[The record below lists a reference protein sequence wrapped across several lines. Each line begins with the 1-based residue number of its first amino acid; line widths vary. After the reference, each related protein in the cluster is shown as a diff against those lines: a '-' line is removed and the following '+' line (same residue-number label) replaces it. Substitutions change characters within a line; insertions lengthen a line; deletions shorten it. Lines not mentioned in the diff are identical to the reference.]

1 MDHQNFIEFKKKR
14 DLGLIISDSFK
25 FITTEWKS
33 FFGTILK
40 AAVIPIFVAIGAMI
54 YYVMCS
60 TTVFGDIA
68 NTTNFNNPFNL
79 NFKELIIPIFIFLVA
94 YLVAY
99 ALVTVS
105 ALSYIKS
112 YISNKGVVNI
122 EEVTTLAKDTFGA
135 YVGLFFLNGIII
147 FFGALFCF
155 LPAIY
160 LGVVLSLSICLLI
173 FQDKSVVDAISDS
186 FIFIKGHWW
195 ETFGVLI
202 VIQLIIG
209 VIGFLVDLPAA
220 FYQFINIGFGLKD
233 QDAVEILAIFKDP
246 IYIALLVVSYFIK
259 FILYTV
265 TTVATV
271 FIYYDIKEQR
281 NASTDGINEIGLE

>member
-122 EEVTTLAKDTFGA
+122 EEVTTLAKDKFGA

-173 FQDKSVVDAISDS
+173 FQNKNVVDAISDS

-209 VIGFLVDLPAA
+209 VIGFLVDLPAT

-246 IYIALLVVSYFIK
+246 IYIVLLVVSYFIK

>member
-112 YISNKGVVNI
+112 YITNKGVVNI
-122 EEVTTLAKDTFGA
+122 EEVTTLAKDKFGA

-209 VIGFLVDLPAA
+209 VVGFLVDLPAA

-246 IYIALLVVSYFIK
+246 IYIVLLVVSYFIK

>member
-122 EEVTTLAKDTFGA
+122 EEVTTLAKDKFGA

-209 VIGFLVDLPAA
+209 VVGFLVDLPAA

-246 IYIALLVVSYFIK
+246 IYIVLLVVSYFIK